1 MKIEFKS
8 LFILITAFLF
18 FSCSNSKNMV
28 DSKTVDSLDIKKF
41 IGKCYEIAGFPYSF
55 EKGLVGVTA
64 TYSFR
69 DDQKIKVVNQ
79 AYKNSL
85 DGKLSVATGKA
96 KIPDLNQPSK
106 LKVSFFWFFYADYF
120 VMDKL

>member
-69 DDQKIKVVNQ
+69 DDQKI
-79 AYKNSL
+79 
-85 DGKLSVATGKA
+85 
-96 KIPDLNQPSK
+96 
-106 LKVSFFWFFYADYF
+106 
-120 VMDKL
+120 